1 MAVKAFRTLSL
12 VLLLFLS
19 VVTVTSTVMVAP
31 VVAASGSGGGTC
43 GDPDSPKDT
52 GPRTAAA
59 QSTASVSSSTQA
71 SSISVLPVGNT
82 RQAVQW
88 MMVEQL
94 LSSLLGRP
102 GLMR

>member
-1 MAVKAFRTLSL
+1 MAVKASRTLTL
-12 VLLLFLS
+12 ILLLFLS
-19 VVTVTSTVMVAP
+19 VVTATSTVMVAP

-52 GPRTAAA
+52 GPRQTAT
-59 QSTASVSSSTQA
+59 QSTSSSVNSQSA
-71 SSISVLPVGNT
+71 IIVSPGGST
-82 RQAVQW
+82 RQAVRW
-88 MMVEQL
+88 MLVEQL

>member
-1 MAVKAFRTLSL
+1 MAVKAFRTLTL
-12 VLLLFLS
+12 ILLLFLS
-19 VVTVTSTVMVAP
+19 VVTATSTVMVAP

-59 QSTASVSSSTQA
+59 QSSSSSNYSQIATLSVS
-71 SSISVLPVGNT
+71 PVGNS
-82 RQAVQW
+82 RQAVRW
-88 MMVEQL
+88 MLVEQL